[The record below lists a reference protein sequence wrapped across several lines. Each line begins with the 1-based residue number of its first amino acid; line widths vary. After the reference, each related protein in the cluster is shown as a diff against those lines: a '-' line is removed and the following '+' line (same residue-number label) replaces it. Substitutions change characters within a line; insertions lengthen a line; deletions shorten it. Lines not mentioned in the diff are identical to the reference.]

1 MIDTSKLTPQEVDQ
15 LNQFASL
22 LSFQK
27 TWDFQKFMLLPHK
40 VVAAFTGNQRGKTA
54 HFAVNYVYR
63 VLGWHPVPQKNVLYF
78 ECPNALEKDHL
89 WQCVRLE
96 DGSLLKRNKKG
107 FFNYKTLP
115 QGQKCPV
122 CKADI
127 QIHKRKTTIFRFAS
141 ETLPGQKE
149 TGGGD
154 ADQSSEVKNT
164 VYPEFKKWLPSF
176 LIKKD
181 ITARN
186 TAMTLHNPMRGWE
199 WGKLQYDG
207 PDIVVEFVSY
217 SQSVQAGAGVQRLS
231 VWCDEEP
238 PMPFWEEQAARLLA
252 EDGDLLLSL
261 TPANKMSYTYDEVF
275 ERAKLY
281 VRTPAICEFLTKNL
295 KESVKQIEWTE
306 SERDIAVIQAATDDN
321 PTLKK
326 ETINSTFMWDDEDT
340 IATRRYGIHR
350 QSSGRIFPTMDFR
363 VHLIDFKTYFKD
375 GAVPQEWCHARMIDF
390 HERNPWACVW
400 IAMSSQNEAF
410 VYREW
415 APSPMKWVNLSIAQ
429 EMAYMSGKK
438 QRFSVDL
445 IDPLAAKIQTNSG
458 ISVVQDLNTAF
469 QALRKT
475 GDCTGAN
482 WESWDTK
489 GLKGRDEIRKRCANS
504 VKVGKPFNNEI
515 LKDGARMFLPTI
527 WISNDCR
534 ETARSLKHWRYED
547 WAEARD
553 VVSKDRKETP
563 TEKYSHFC
571 TALEAVFKD
580 IRFRP
585 RVILKNPG
593 GARHYNYYQAGR

>member
-1 MIDTSKLTPQEVDQ
+1 MKAGKLTPKEID
-15 LNQFASL
+15 LANQYAPL
-22 LSFQK
+22 LSFTK
-27 TWDFQKFMLLPHK
+27 TWDFHRFMVLPHK
-40 VVAAFTGNQRGKTA
+40 VIAAFTGNQRGKTA
-54 HFAVNYVYR
+54 HFALNYVWR
-63 VLGWHPVPQKNVLYF
+63 ILGWHPIPQKNVLYF
-78 ECPNALEKDHL
+78 ECPNHQEKDHP
-89 WQCVRLE
+89 WKAVKLE
-96 DGSLLKRNKKG
+96 DGSLLRVHKMGLYSVKA
-107 FFNYKTLP
+107 LP
-115 QGQKCPV
+115 ENQKCHV
-122 CKADI
+122 CGADLR
-127 QIHKRKTTIFRFAS
+127 IHKRKTTIFRFAS
-141 ETLPGQKE
+141 EVLPGQKE
-149 TGGGD
+149 TAGGD
-154 ADQSSEVKNT
+154 DNQSAEVKNAT
-164 VYPEFKKWLPSF
+164 YPEFKKWLPAF

-186 TAMTLHNPMRGWE
+186 TSMTIHNPMRGWQ

-207 PDIVVEFVSY
+207 PDIVVEWVSY
-217 SQSVQAGAGVQRLS
+217 SQSVQSGAGVQRLS
-231 VWCDEEP
+231 VWEDEEP
-238 PMPFWEEQAARLLA
+238 PMPFHEEQLPRLLA

-261 TPANKMSYTYDEVF
+261 TPANKMSWTFDEVF

-281 VRTPAICEFLTKNL
+281 VRTPSICEYLNKDA
-295 KESVKQIEWTE
+295 KDKVKQIEHTE
-306 SERDIAVIQAATDDN
+306 SDRDIAIIQASTYDN
-321 PTLKK
+321 PTLLRAVIDQ
-326 ETINSTFMWDDEDT
+326 TYMWDDEDT
-340 IATRRYGIHR
+340 IATRLYGLHR
-350 QSSGRIFPTMDFR
+350 QSSGRIFPTVDFR
-363 VHLIDFKTYFKD
+363 VHLIDAKTYFED
-375 GAVPQEWCHARMIDF
+375 GAVPQEWCHARMVDF

-400 IAMSSQNEAF
+400 IAMSPHNEAF

-458 ISVVQDLNTAF
+458 ISVIQDLNTAF

-475 GDCTGAN
+475 GDCSGAN

-515 LKDGARMFLPTI
+515 LQDGARMYLPTL
-527 WISNDCR
+527 WIFNDCR
-534 ETARSLKHWRYED
+534 EVARSLKHWRYED

-571 TALEAVFKD
+571 TALEAIFKD

-593 GARHYNYYQAGR
+593 GARRMNYYQAGR